1 MGNSASDNKTDL
13 EYDRFIHSMTLIRK
27 EQSENLGRNFDLY
40 RPEDVEFEESLVL
53 LIELTFDENE
63 YPMEKADAAIAR
75 FKEEVNQRKS
85 INSPNLTKLLFLSYK
100 IISGMCI
107 EHLVCRL
114 ALEFSDENLFKVLN
128 DRLMYRSNAMIP
140 DLPSPASFQW
150 FLTNMIEGLSAL
162 HQRSMV
168 HGYVMPVNVMIYN
181 KTSKQPHYR
190 LLDVALISR
199 YKK

>member
-1 MGNSASDNKTDL
+1 MGNTASDQKSDV
-13 EYDRFIHSMTLIRK
+13 EYERYLRSMTLIRK

-40 RPEDVEFEESLVL
+40 QPENPEFEESLVL

-63 YPMEKADAAIAR
+63 FPMEKAEAAIAR
-75 FKEEVNQRKS
+75 FKDEVNQRKNIAS
-85 INSPNLTKLLFLSYK
+85 RNLTQLLFISYK

-128 DRLMYRSNAMIP
+128 DRLMYRSNAQIP
-140 DLPSPASFQW
+140 DLPSPASFQY
-150 FLTNMIEGLSAL
+150 FLANMIEGLSAL
-162 HQRSMV
+162 HQRNMV

-181 KTSKQPHYR
+181 KTSKQPLYK